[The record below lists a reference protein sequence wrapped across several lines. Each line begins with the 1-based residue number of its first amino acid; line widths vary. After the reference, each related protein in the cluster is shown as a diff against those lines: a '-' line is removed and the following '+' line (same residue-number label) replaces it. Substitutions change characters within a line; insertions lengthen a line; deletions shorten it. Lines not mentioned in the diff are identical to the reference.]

1 MEYFRV
7 GVSGLAAEMLE
18 AHALYLSQYSE
29 DGPKKFKHEFYEKLD
44 GLDFMPRRYSR
55 VYDDDE
61 TMGEL
66 RKAWFYHSRYALIF
80 SIKGDV
86 VTVEYVIDGRM
97 DNSWLMDL

>member
-18 AHALYLSQYSE
+18 VHALYLSQYSE
-29 DGPKKFKHEFYEKLD
+29 DGPKKFKYEFYKKLD

-66 RKAWFYHSRYALIF
+66 RKAWFYHNRYAIIF

-86 VTVEYVIDGRM
+86 ITVEHVIDGRM